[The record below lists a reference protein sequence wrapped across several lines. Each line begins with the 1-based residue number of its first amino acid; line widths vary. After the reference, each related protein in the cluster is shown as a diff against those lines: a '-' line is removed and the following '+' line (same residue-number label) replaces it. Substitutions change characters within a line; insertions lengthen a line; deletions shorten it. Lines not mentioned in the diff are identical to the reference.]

1 MDEWIF
7 LKGPNPA
14 DVDVA
19 LSRIPST
26 FGKLVFLARLI
37 DSVKGATAERATPI
51 WEDGVDVSL
60 KRKHLE
66 LLLRW
71 LRLVLATQIEEVAQ
85 YFASEGG
92 GRNSRIVEVLD
103 QWIGEKKFERLV
115 PDAVSDQVRRLFCND
130 LQAILRLLRLRV
142 GVIESRLRR

>member
-14 DVDVA
+14 DVDIA

-37 DSVKGATAERATPI
+37 DSVKGATAERAKAV
-51 WEDGVDVSL
+51 WDDEVDVSL
-60 KRKHLE
+60 KRKHYD

-71 LRLVLATQIEEVAQ
+71 LRLVLATQTEEVAQ

-92 GRNSRIVEVLD
+92 GRNSRIIELLN
-103 QWIGEKKFERLV
+103 QWLEQRTFESLV
-115 PDAVSDQVRRLFCND
+115 PAAAGEQVRSLFLSD

-142 GVIESRLRR
+142 GADESRLRC

>member
-37 DSVKGATAERATPI
+37 DSVKGATAERTTAVC
-51 WEDGVDVSL
+51 EDGVDVSL
-60 KRKHLE
+60 KRKHHDLT
-66 LLLRW
+66 LRW
-71 LRLVLATQIEEVAQ
+71 LHLVLATQTEEVAQ

-92 GRNSRIVEVLD
+92 GRNSRIIELLD
-103 QWIGEKKFERLV
+103 QWIQEKKFERLV
-115 PDAVSDQVRRLFCND
+115 PDGVSEQVRSLFCSD
-130 LQAILRLLRLRV
+130 LQAILRLLRLRL
-142 GVIESRLRR
+142 GVIESKPRC